1 MSDRKEMPGAMP
13 ADLAESKSDVP
24 DPFEELAYKFAKLSR
39 RYNVKYVCPYCG
51 EEKPSGYEPSEWA
64 HCGEV
69 GHAIEDNTEESK

>member
-24 DPFEELAYKFAKLSR
+24 DPFEALAHKFSR
-39 RYNVKYVCPYCG
+39 RRNVKYICPYCG
-51 EEKPSGYEPSEWA
+51 EEKPSGYEPSEWS

-69 GHAIEDNTEESK
+69 GHAIEDTTK